1 MTLFGIGIAAVILL
15 IITIIFFLFWISI
28 TSSTVLDFDAPHFQ
42 VVFFKQC
49 THASEQPTLGRWR
62 LLLLLL
68 LLLWM
73 FFVIL
78 HE

>member
-1 MTLFGIGIAAVILL
+1 VTLFGIAAVILL
-15 IITIIFFLFWISI
+15 IITIIFFLFLISI

-42 VVFFKQC
+42 VVFFKQR
-49 THASEQPTLGRWR
+49 THAPEQATLCWWG
-62 LLLLLL
+62 LL